1 MYLIRTGEGRARF
14 STSINE
20 VIRSHDSLS
29 QRLARI
35 DHSRVRALS
44 LSLIHIHANHTIATF
59 ASPASRTRERMSDGT
74 LRQVITFRLIIN
86 SNFHRYQL
94 HPFRTAWLYSCL
106 STSVT
111 KATD

>member
-14 STSINE
+14 STSSNE
-20 VIRSHDSLS
+20 VIRSHDSLT

-35 DHSRVRALS
+35 DHSRVQALS
-44 LSLIHIHANHTIATF
+44 LSLIHILASHTSHRCKIATF
-59 ASPASRTRERMSDGT
+59 ASPASWTRERMSDST

-94 HPFRTAWLYSCL
+94 HRFRMA
-106 STSVT
+106 
-111 KATD
+111 